1 MIYTWH
7 TCSSLILRTGAFLPI
22 RVTSEHYEDLTRPEH
37 PLSVLAELAQLDL
50 IKNMSVH
57 EKGLEP
63 HGFQRDS
70 KEFKIN
76 EEWLESNAWNS
87 FVKI

>member
-1 MIYTWH
+1 M
-7 TCSSLILRTGAFLPI
+7 
-22 RVTSEHYEDLTRPEH
+22 TSEHYEDLTRPEH

-87 FVKI
+87 FVKIWILKSHESQQIPLDLIRFDT